1 MENLLTEIE
10 KIPKDEFDKLTAGK
24 KLIVFDLD
32 GTLAESKSD
41 VDPEMVGLLGKLL
54 EKKKVAV
61 IGGGKFELFERQLLS
76 KINAAPELLKNLFLF
91 PVTATAFYRFE
102 GSGWQEVYSGKLTKE
117 EKQKIL
123 AAFEKTFEKLNYRH
137 PDKIYGELI
146 EDRGAEIVFSALG
159 QEAPLEEKEKWN
171 KENPDIRSKMEK
183 ILQNYLPDM
192 EAKVAGLTSID
203 VTRKGV
209 DKAYGIRQISK
220 YVNTSLE
227 EMLFVGNDFSR
238 EGNDEPVL
246 KTGVLCFEVKGFG
259 DTKKLIRYLL

>member
-1 MENLLTEIE
+1 MKKDSYLKNKTLSLKEEVRVALYDLLTKRNDYKRTYLTVIRTRVAELTGITNDE
-10 KIPKDEFDKLTAGK
+10 KE
-24 KLIVFDLD
+24 
-32 GTLAESKSD
+32 
-41 VDPEMVGLLGKLL
+41 
-54 EKKKVAV
+54 
-61 IGGGKFELFERQLLS
+61 
-76 KINAAPELLKNLFLF
+76 
-91 PVTATAFYRFE
+91 
-102 GSGWQEVYSGKLTKE
+102 
-117 EKQKIL
+117 KIL
-123 AAFEKTFEKLNYRH
+123 AALDKTFEKLNYKH
-137 PDKIYGELI
+137 PDKIYGEPI

-171 KENPDIRSKMEK
+171 KENPDIRSRMEK

>member
-1 MENLLTEIE
+1 MDEID
-10 KIPKDEFDKLTAGK
+10 KIPKDEFDRLTADK

-41 VDPEMVGLLGKLL
+41 IDPEMTGLLEKLL
-54 EKKKVAV
+54 EKKKIAV

-76 KINAAPELLKNLFLF
+76 KLQSSGELKNLFLF
-91 PVTATAFYRFE
+91 PTTATAFYRFN
-102 GSGWQEVYSGKLTKE
+102 GAGWREVYSEKLTNDEKE
-117 EKQKIL
+117 KIL
-123 AAFEKTFEKLNYRH
+123 AALDKTFEKLNYKH
-137 PDKIYGELI
+137 PDKIYGEPI

-192 EAKVAGLTSID
+192 EAKVTGLTSID
-203 VTRKGV
+203 VTRKGI
-209 DKAYGIRQISK
+209 DKSYGIRQMEK
-220 YVNTSLE
+220 YLGVPTK